1 MRMNE
6 IIRSYNSSSCQLI
19 VHAGAVA
26 LQKIKT
32 KNITARHLGLS
43 SLCLSFIIYIM
54 DCIEKRISIYDH
66 DKLRASLQEHIDT
79 IIKKLNQI
87 IMLKSTTAQKD
98 INLDNTPSRGTAA
111 IVNNTKILLEILA
124 DYYDKPTLSLIFTPE
139 LLKVYLDGISGLKIN
154 SRVQAESL
162 KDDVAF
168 FFGELRGLEGVSS
181 EFSKYRLAAEDVV
194 RVAFEEL

>member
-98 INLDNTPSRGTAA
+98 INLDNTPSKGTAA

-139 LLKVYLDGISGLKIN
+139 LLKVYLDGISGLKIS

>member
-98 INLDNTPSRGTAA
+98 INLDNTPSKGTAA